1 MKGKVVIMTDAYT
14 LSGRDGITDHSFKDT
29 LMLKKLNRKYFIL
42 TVFICLVLLTFIFAS
57 ISRDRDS
64 SKFTIVVKNGTSLY
78 NIANM
83 LKKEGIIYS
92 SNLFVFTSLM
102 YAGKLI
108 AGEYELRKDMSTLE
122 IVRKMGR
129 SERNL
134 YVLQIV
140 EGYNIYDVADRIEKN
155 NIMEKN
161 EFLHLAG
168 DKKYL
173 QSMGITSDSLEGY
186 LSPDTYYY
194 SKEIETE
201 KFIEKIVQRTLKYFE
216 RDDVKKQM
224 AVLKLDTH
232 KTLTL
237 ASMIEKEAKMG
248 NEKPLVSAVF
258 HNRLLKDMPFDSD
271 PTVIYGT
278 RAFHSSI
285 TKTDLKTHTPYNTY
299 AFKGFP
305 RGPICNPDKNSI
317 MAVLNPAPVDYLF
330 FVAKND
336 GTHVFS
342 KDMNQHNRNVGM
354 YQRSKTVKK

>member
-1 MKGKVVIMTDAYT
+1 
-14 LSGRDGITDHSFKDT
+14 
-29 LMLKKLNRKYFIL
+29 
-42 TVFICLVLLTFIFAS
+42 
-57 ISRDRDS
+57 
-64 SKFTIVVKNGTSLY
+64 
-78 NIANM
+78 M
-83 LKKEGIIYS
+83 LKKEGFIFS
-92 SNLFVFTSLM
+92 SNLFVLTSLL
-102 YAGKLI
+102 YGGKLI

-122 IVRKMGR
+122 IIRKMGR

-134 YVLQIV
+134 YVLKIV
-140 EGYNIYDVADRIEKN
+140 EGYNIYDIGDSIEKN
-155 NIMEKN
+155 SIMEKR
-161 EFLHLAG
+161 EFLRLAG
-168 DKKYL
+168 DKKFL
-173 QSMGITSDSLEGY
+173 RALGIASDSLEGY

-194 SKEIETE
+194 SKEIDTD
-201 KFIEKIVQRTLKYFE
+201 KFIEKIAQRTLKYFE
-216 RDDVKKQM
+216 REDIKKQM
-224 AVLKLDTH
+224 AALNLDVN

-237 ASMIEKEAKMG
+237 ASMIEKEAKMST
-248 NEKPLVSAVF
+248 EKPLISAVF

-271 PTVIYGT
+271 PTVTYGT

-285 TKTDLKTHTPYNTY
+285 TKSDLKTHTPYNTY

-342 KDMNQHNRNVGM
+342 KDMNEHSKNVGM

>member
-1 MKGKVVIMTDAYT
+1 MPKKHNKKFFIAVI
-14 LSGRDGITDHSFKDT
+14 I
-29 LMLKKLNRKYFIL
+29 IL
-42 TVFICLVLLTFIFAS
+42 VSLIFIFAS
-57 ISRDRDS
+57 VSRDRDHS
-64 SKFTIVVKNGTSLY
+64 RSNVVVKNGTSLY
-78 NIANM
+78 GIADM
-83 LKKEGIIYS
+83 LKKEGFIFS
-92 SNLFVFTSLM
+92 SNLFVLTSLL
-102 YAGKLI
+102 YGGKLI

-134 YVLQIV
+134 YVLKIV
-140 EGYNIYDVADRIEKN
+140 EGYNIYDIADTIEKN
-155 NIMEKN
+155 SIMEKR
-161 EFLHLAG
+161 EFLRLAG
-168 DKKYL
+168 DKKFL
-173 QSMGITSDSLEGY
+173 RTLGIASDSLEGY

-194 SKEIETE
+194 SKEIDTD
-201 KFIEKIVQRTLKYFE
+201 KFIEKIAQRTLTYFE
-216 RDDVKKQM
+216 REDIKKQM
-224 AVLKLDTH
+224 TALNLDVN

-237 ASMIEKEAKMG
+237 ASMIEKEAKMST
-248 NEKPLVSAVF
+248 EKPLISAVF

-285 TKTDLKTHTPYNTY
+285 TKLDLKTHTPYNTY

-317 MAVLNPAPVDYLF
+317 MAALNPAPVDYLF

-342 KDMNQHNRNVGM
+342 KDMNEHSRNVGM
-354 YQRSKTVKK
+354 YQRSKSVKK